1 MTLLKVCKGEWQ
13 NCPKEQLEVLES
25 YGYISKENGGY
36 IPDITIFNMKFEDT
50 IKNFYEEAGKTID
63 DLTDK
68 AVSIFTDSLC
78 FGIKIIDE
86 DLPERIR
93 NNPVQRSQACSEA
106 SHSRGYTVEQAVS
119 DGWLKESSLKS
130 LGAYISL

>member
-1 MTLLKVCKGEWQ
+1 
-13 NCPKEQLEVLES
+13 VLEN
-25 YGYISKENGGY
+25 YGYISKENSEY
-36 IPDITIFNMKFEDT
+36 IPGLIVFNMKFEDT
-50 IKNFYEEAGKTID
+50 VKNFSEDVGKAMD

-68 AVSIFTDSLC
+68 AVSIFKDSLRY
-78 FGIKIIDE
+78 GINIIDE

-93 NNPVQRSQACSEA
+93 KNPVQRSQACSEA

-130 LGAYISL
+130 LGAYISI